1 MLQQHALEVEKA
13 EERAMAGLGEDRG
26 KPRPFSWSESLHD
39 YRLRSVFLINIAS
52 ILEKVSR
59 VCAL

>member
-1 MLQQHALEVEKA
+1 
-13 EERAMAGLGEDRG
+13 MAGLGEDRG